1 MPAPRRHLRLAAEPV
16 RSALAVLREELD
28 VPGPFTSDVERTA
41 AAAIDAHAAER
52 ADARDLPLIA
62 VDPVGA
68 RDLDQA
74 FAIDRDGSGWVLHY
88 AIADVAA
95 FVVPGDE
102 VDAESWRRG
111 VTCYLPDG
119 KAALHPEVLSEGA
132 ASLLP
137 GDDRP
142 AVVWRLRID
151 RHGGI
156 EDVAVERAVVH
167 VRLATSYEV
176 VSIAAGHGGAD
187 AGPTSVGIDLQEP
200 TPDVVDRA
208 AGRGVDLLE
217 LVRRLGELGGL
228 LLEREAAR
236 GGVSLPLPEQD
247 VVVTGDGRV
256 DLRLRPS
263 LVVEEWN
270 AQLSLATGMA
280 AARLML
286 EHGVGLVRTLP
297 PPELQVLDELR
308 ARSESL
314 GHPWPAD
321 GGYPAWV
328 RSLDPATPVGMA
340 LLTIAGRGLRGSGY
354 EVVDG
359 RGAVGTGL
367 EHAAV
372 AAPYAHVTAPLR
384 RLGDRFATEAVLAAT
399 AGRSVP
405 AWVRE
410 GLDRLPEALGAANQR
425 GARVDRAVVD
435 LIEAAVLSARVGEVF
450 DAVVLDRSDGRARL
464 QLVDLPVLA
473 DAAVTEVDVGDG
485 APDPDA
491 VRAGTVVRARL
502 TEADP
507 MTRTTRFELD

>member
-1 MPAPRRHLRLAAEPV
+1 MPAPRRRLRLAAEPV
-16 RSALAVLREELD
+16 RSALAVLRDELD
-28 VPGPFTSDVERTA
+28 VPGSFAPEVQRTA
-41 AAAIDAHAAER
+41 AAATDARSAER
-52 ADARDLPLIA
+52 VDARDLPLIA

-68 RDLDQA
+68 QDLDQA
-74 FAIDRDGSGWVLHY
+74 LAIDEDGSGWVLHY

-95 FVVPGDE
+95 FVGAGDD
-102 VDAESWRRG
+102 VDLESWRRG

-119 KAALHPEVLSEGA
+119 KAALHPEALSEGA

-137 GDDRP
+137 GVDRP
-142 AVVWRLRID
+142 AVLWRLRID
-151 RHGGI
+151 RHGSI
-156 EDVAVERAVVH
+156 VDVAVERALVR
-167 VRLATSYEV
+167 VRLATSYDV
-176 VSIAAGHGGAD
+176 VSMVAGHGRSEVEAS
-187 AGPTSVGIDLQEP
+187 AGIDLQEP
-200 TPDVVDRA
+200 APDVVDRA
-208 AGRGVDLLE
+208 AQRGVDLRA
-217 LVRRLGELGGL
+217 LVERMGGLGGL

-247 VVVTGDGRV
+247 VVVTEDGRV

-280 AARLML
+280 AAQLML
-286 EHGVGLVRTLP
+286 EHGVGLLRTLP
-297 PPELQVLDELR
+297 PPERQVLDELR

-314 GHPWPAD
+314 GHPWPVD

-340 LLTIAGRGLRGSGY
+340 LLTVAGRGLRGAGY

-359 RGAVGTGL
+359 TGARAGL

-384 RLGDRFATEAVLAAT
+384 RLGDRYATEAVLAAT
-399 AGRSVP
+399 HARPVP
-405 AWVRE
+405 AWVRD

-435 LIEAAVLSARVGEVF
+435 LIEAAVLAARVGEVF
-450 DAVVLDRSDGRARL
+450 DAVVLDRTDGRARL

-473 DAAVTEVDVGDG
+473 DATVAEVDVGG
-485 APDPDA
+485 SGPD
-491 VRAGTVVRARL
+491 VGTHGAGTVVQARL
-502 TEADP
+502 VEADP
-507 MTRTTRFELD
+507 MTRTTRFALD